1 MMNPLHSPGLV
12 FRVRPKRMG
21 RFAVCLLALAVAA
34 PSVPTVATAAPSRT
48 KSGPKTKAEEFGEQA
63 QEALKASRFE
73 DAISLFTRARD
84 LEPGARWTVE
94 LAKAIAASGQMLRA
108 RQLLTDSAE
117 RAKPGDKLAMEAA
130 RDELEL
136 RIPTLR
142 IQVSGPAPG
151 VATIEIDGERQ
162 ERTTYGG
169 VLQFD
174 PGPHVVR
181 VSAPGFTTV
190 EERVQLIE
198 SSPHELAV
206 TLRLETPVDTEPE
219 APVSEI
225 APAAWKRP
233 TAIGSFVVAGVGV
246 VAGTLFFL
254 KRNGKNADAND
265 LFDECDPRVC
275 SADERD
281 QILALDDEAKGAAI
295 LAGVSYGVAAAAAG
309 VGVYLWMEDQQDRS
323 LGSGRSIVVQPG
335 VGSLSLSGRF

>member
-1 MMNPLHSPGLV
+1 MLNPVFPPGFLRRI
-12 FRVRPKRMG
+12 FPSRMG
-21 RFAVCLLALAVAA
+21 PIALCLLAVAVAVPSA
-34 PSVPTVATAAPSRT
+34 PSVAVAAPSRT
-48 KSGPKTKAEEFGEQA
+48 KSGPKTKAEEFGDQA
-63 QEALKASRFE
+63 HEALKASRFE

-94 LAKAIAASGQMLRA
+94 LAKAIAASGQIFRA
-108 RQLLTDSAE
+108 RKLLTDSAE
-117 RAKPGDKLAMEAA
+117 RAKPGDRHVMELA

-142 IQVSGPAPG
+142 VQVSGPAPG
-151 VATIEIDGERQ
+151 VAIIEIDGERQ
-162 ERTTYGG
+162 TTYGG
-169 VLQFD
+169 VLQLD

-206 TLRLETPVDTEPE
+206 TLQLETPVDTQPE
-219 APVSEI
+219 TPVSDSAPV
-225 APAAWKRP
+225 AWKRP

-281 QILALDDEAKGAAI
+281 RIVTLDDEAKSSAI

-309 VGVYLWMEDQQDRS
+309 VGVYLWMEDQKDRS
-323 LGSGRSIVVQPG
+323 LTSRSIVVQPG
-335 VGSLSLSGRF
+335 LGSLSVGGRF

>member
-1 MMNPLHSPGLV
+1 MLIPVLPGFPRRTLLS
-12 FRVRPKRMG
+12 RMG
-21 RFAVCLLALAVAA
+21 PIALCVLAVAVAVPSA
-34 PSVPTVATAAPSRT
+34 PIVATAAPSRT
-48 KSGPKTKAEEFGEQA
+48 KSGPKTRAEELGEQA
-63 QEALKASRFE
+63 HEALKASRFE

-94 LAKAIAASGQMLRA
+94 LAKAIAASGQLFRA
-108 RQLLTDSAE
+108 RKLLTDFAE
-117 RAKPGDKLAMEAA
+117 RAKPGERHVIEAA

-142 IQVSGPAPG
+142 VQVSGPAPG
-151 VATIEIDGERQ
+151 VATIEIDGARQ
-162 ERTTYGG
+162 EKTTYGG
-169 VLQFD
+169 VLQLD

-181 VSAPGFTTV
+181 VSAPGFSTV

-206 TLRLETPVDTEPE
+206 TLQLDAPVDAQPETPVSD
-219 APVSEI
+219 S

-233 TAIGSFVVAGVGV
+233 TAIGSFVLAGVGV
-246 VAGTLFFL
+246 VSGTLFFL
-254 KRNGKNADAND
+254 KRNGKNGEAND

-281 QILALDDEAKGAAI
+281 RIVTLDDEAKSSAI

-309 VGVYLWMEDQQDRS
+309 LGVYLWMDDQQDRS

-335 VGSLSLSGRF
+335 LGSLSVSGRF